1 MLSKLRIFG
10 ALLFLFI
17 YFGKEISQ
25 NFAHSEIKVASAK
38 KALTR
43 KDGSDI
49 KQFQAEGDLCDLAFF
64 QDSDN
69 EDDEFAVSIPVLFSF
84 PQKLITP
91 SFRLPEIYILQP
103 KKFIFHCSL
112 RIFC

>member
-1 MLSKLRIFG
+1 MPSKLRTFG

-25 NFAHSEIKVASAK
+25 NFVHSEIKVASAK
-38 KALTR
+38 KALTG
-43 KDGSDI
+43 KGGSDLN
-49 KQFQAEGDLCDLAFF
+49 QFQAEGDQCDLAFF

-84 PQKLITP
+84 PQKLIAP

-112 RIFC
+112 RVFC